1 LLFFVF
7 TLYFLCSYDFH
18 SFSSFIVLLFFC
30 SDDFCK
36 TTYDD
41 NLNKDNSLMKLN
53 NTLPPMGSL
62 ANNKAPQA
70 KPNLNTQRD
79 GKVQA
84 IFTTNASST
93 FSLDQLLRGF
103 EGFEGPFTDF
113 HISTNRVNEYPLR
126 RGFDIRHILSI
137 EDPLPSPSR
146 ESLKRELETMS
157 ILLRGNNNKGYPR
170 PRRPLP
176 PITSLR
182 IEFQGIPSD
191 EIKGAFMGL
200 RIPQHHLFGVKLNS
214 WTKYGPTLLQLIPT
228 IKQAEPWSPE
238 SVIRVLA
245 DLTPENVI
253 RGLAQLTEA
262 LSKSL

>member
-1 LLFFVF
+1 
-7 TLYFLCSYDFH
+7 
-18 SFSSFIVLLFFC
+18 
-30 SDDFCK
+30 
-36 TTYDD
+36 
-41 NLNKDNSLMKLN
+41 MKLN

-113 HISTNRVNEYPLR
+113 HISTNRVNEYPLQ

-137 EDPLPSPSR
+137 EVPLPSPSLA
-146 ESLKRELETMS
+146 SLKRELETMS
-157 ILLRGNNNKGYPR
+157 IILLGKNNKGYPKT
-170 PRRPLP
+170 RRTLP

-182 IEFQGIPSD
+182 LKFDHIPLERIKAAIE
-191 EIKGAFMGL
+191 GL
-200 RIPQHHLFGVKLNS
+200 QIHEDHLLHVDKKNPWS
-214 WTKYGPTLLQLIPT
+214 QYGPTSLQLIPIIRDKNPAAT
-228 IKQAEPWSPE
+228 SPQ
-238 SVIRVLA
+238 S
-245 DLTPENVI
+245 VI
-253 RGLAQLTEA
+253 RGLGILTGQLNYQ
-262 LSKSL
+262 L

>member
-1 LLFFVF
+1 
-7 TLYFLCSYDFH
+7 
-18 SFSSFIVLLFFC
+18 
-30 SDDFCK
+30 
-36 TTYDD
+36 
-41 NLNKDNSLMKLN
+41 MKLN

-62 ANNKAPQA
+62 AHNKAPQA

-84 IFTTNASST
+84 IFTTNAIST
-93 FSLDQLLRGF
+93 FSFDRLFRGF

-113 HISTNRVNEYPLR
+113 HISTSLVNNNPLR

-137 EDPLPSPSR
+137 EVPLPSPSR

-157 ILLRGNNNKGYPR
+157 ILLLGNNNKGYPKR
-170 PRRPLP
+170 RRPLP
-176 PITSLR
+176 PITSSSL
-182 IEFQGIPSD
+182 EFYDIPLD
-191 EIKGAFMGL
+191 EIKDAFMGL
-200 RIPQHHLFGVKLNS
+200 RIPQHHLFGVKLDS
-214 WTKYGPTLLQLIPT
+214 WTKYGPTAYKLTPT

-245 DLTPENVI
+245 DLTPESVI
-253 RGLAQLTEA
+253 RGLALLTEE

>member
-1 LLFFVF
+1 
-7 TLYFLCSYDFH
+7 
-18 SFSSFIVLLFFC
+18 
-30 SDDFCK
+30 
-36 TTYDD
+36 
-41 NLNKDNSLMKLN
+41 MKLN

-62 ANNKAPQA
+62 AHNKAPQA

-84 IFTTNASST
+84 ILTTTDSST
-93 FSLDQLLRGF
+93 FSFDKLLRGF
-103 EGFEGPFTDF
+103 RATFSAYTIF
-113 HISTNRVNEYPLR
+113 TNRVNEYPLQ

-137 EDPLPSPSR
+137 EVPLPSPSR

-170 PRRPLP
+170 SRRLLP

-200 RIPQHHLFGVKLNS
+200 RIPQHHLFGVKLDS

-228 IKQAEPWSPE
+228 IKQAKPWSPE
-238 SVIRVLA
+238 SVERVLA
-245 DLTPENVI
+245 DLTPESVI
-253 RGLAQLTEA
+253 RGLAQLTAA

>member
-1 LLFFVF
+1 
-7 TLYFLCSYDFH
+7 
-18 SFSSFIVLLFFC
+18 
-30 SDDFCK
+30 
-36 TTYDD
+36 
-41 NLNKDNSLMKLN
+41 MKLN

-62 ANNKAPQA
+62 ANNKASQA

-79 GKVQA
+79 GKVQV
-84 IFTTNASST
+84 IFTTNAIST
-93 FSLDQLLRGF
+93 FSFDRLFRGF

-113 HISTNRVNEYPLR
+113 HISTSLVNNNPLQ

-137 EDPLPSPSR
+137 EVPLPSPSP

-157 ILLRGNNNKGYPR
+157 ILLRGKNNKGYPKTK
-170 PRRPLP
+170 RPLP

-191 EIKGAFMGL
+191 EIKGAFRGL
-200 RIPQHHLFGVKLNS
+200 QIPQHHLFGVKQDS
-214 WTKYGPTLLQLIPT
+214 WRNYGPTLLQLIPT